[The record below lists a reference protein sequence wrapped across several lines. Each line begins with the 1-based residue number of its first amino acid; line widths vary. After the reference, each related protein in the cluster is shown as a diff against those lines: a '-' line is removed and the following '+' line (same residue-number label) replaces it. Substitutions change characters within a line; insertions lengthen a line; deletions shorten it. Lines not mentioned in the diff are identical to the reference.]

1 VAQGK
6 NRKAR
11 KNQLEKTKSAP
22 DPKDRRSRLQSRL
35 NDFVQS
41 LGGVLVDI
49 TALEVNTMVV
59 TRITGDKFNAWQTYR
74 DVYAI
79 DSAYLERH
87 QIHESLRDRYRE
99 LRRRLELEYALLA
112 TNPNSELYDPG
123 AIASV
128 KERRIL
134 TDPSLDM
141 SESSTLLPDP
151 LKPTTSE
158 EIAQVQEL
166 LNDSVFLRSLRKM
179 GELKACLDCRNQA
192 MLAMAAAYPESL
204 PSAIS
209 KAVKTDMIYAQ
220 TIIQLDGD
228 IINRYSEEILD
239 HPQKDL
245 ILKIHKESVE
255 AGERQWRGLLGFVVD
270 VVQTAL
276 EKGASLGLLAF
287 DRKR

>member
-1 VAQGK
+1 
-6 NRKAR
+6 
-11 KNQLEKTKSAP
+11 
-22 DPKDRRSRLQSRL
+22 
-35 NDFVQS
+35 
-41 LGGVLVDI
+41 
-49 TALEVNTMVV
+49 
-59 TRITGDKFNAWQTYR
+59 
-74 DVYAI
+74 
-79 DSAYLERH
+79 
-87 QIHESLRDRYRE
+87 
-99 LRRRLELEYALLA
+99 
-112 TNPNSELYDPG
+112 
-123 AIASV
+123 
-128 KERRIL
+128 
-134 TDPSLDM
+134 
-141 SESSTLLPDP
+141 
-151 LKPTTSE
+151 
-158 EIAQVQEL
+158 
-166 LNDSVFLRSLRKM
+166 
-179 GELKACLDCRNQA
+179 
-192 MLAMAAAYPESL
+192 MAAAYPESL